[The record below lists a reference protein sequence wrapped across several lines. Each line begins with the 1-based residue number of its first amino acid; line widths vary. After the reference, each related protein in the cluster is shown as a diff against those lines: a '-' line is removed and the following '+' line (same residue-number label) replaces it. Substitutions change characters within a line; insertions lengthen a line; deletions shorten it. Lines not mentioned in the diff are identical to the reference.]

1 MFFSTRYYVYWLKVL
16 AVVEGFLNILKNVF
30 KILGEKNT
38 SAPDLPL
45 VLFVSEVLIILIR
58 KMWMNMNK
66 VEN

>member
-1 MFFSTRYYVYWLKVL
+1 MYWLKVL
-16 AVVEGFLNILKNVF
+16 AAVEGFLNILKNVF
-30 KILGEKNT
+30 KILREKNT
-38 SAPDLPL
+38 SAPDLLL